1 MKGEADELC
10 LAELE
15 KRRKQKMNE
24 SEPKFTPGPWERVQ
38 KGIPLKKPTLLTL
51 GKWETKL
58 AVYHNDLEICII
70 TDTSNAYY
78 NASLIA
84 AAPEMYDLLERLPS
98 DIRHLLQSGN
108 TDMCKRIVGKID
120 AILKKAGGER

>member
-1 MKGEADELC
+1 M
-10 LAELE
+10 
-15 KRRKQKMNE
+15 
-24 SEPKFTPGPWERVQ
+24 SEPKFTPGPWKAIGRTICPKNQ
-38 KGIPLKKPTLLTL
+38 LDPLNT
-51 GKWETKL
+51 
-58 AVYHNDLEICII
+58 EIVCRIHENRFA
-70 TDTSNAYY
+70 SREEA

-120 AILKKAGGER
+120 AILMEAGGER